1 MHVMLWCVSVE
12 DFVRV
17 CVIGKLLVHLVGF
30 DPMTSSSLLPWQGE
44 EVSFELELTG
54 YICLEDY
61 EACKL

>member
-12 DFVRV
+12 GFVRV
-17 CVIGKLLVHLVGF
+17 CVIGKLHVHVVGF
-30 DPMTSSSLLPWQGE
+30 DPMTSSSTLPWQGE
-44 EVSFELELTG
+44 EVPFKLELTS